1 MFARHGALASSALVL
16 AFAPVVPRATV
27 MTKYRVDV
35 KTETTIDLSV
45 VGQPVQVQSA
55 NLSAW
60 IAITLS
66 DSAGGRVVHSIIDS
80 VTYSGTAPIEAAS
93 VDSARG
99 AMVHGFIGPDGK
111 VKNLTSR
118 PPSLLVGQVQ
128 GMVNGFFPRMKLS
141 AKAGDTWMDT
151 TRVTNSGGGNNTVI
165 DFFINYT
172 AGAQEAVAGIPAMKV
187 TGSSRSTISGTIDS
201 PMAGQME
208 VSGAGSGTSNLLV
221 GVSDG
226 RILGV
231 NATSTND
238 QKLKLGMMP
247 TEIPVKTVQSVVITL
262 RP

>member
-1 MFARHGALASSALVL
+1 MSARPGFLTPFALLL
-16 AFAPVVPRATV
+16 AFAPVVPRAAVT
-27 MTKYRVDV
+27 TKYRVDV

-45 VGQPVQVQSA
+45 VGQPVQLQTA
-55 NLSAW
+55 NISAW
-60 IAITLS
+60 IAITLT

-80 VTYSGTAPIEAAS
+80 VTYSGSAPIEAAS
-93 VDSARG
+93 LDSAKG
-99 AMVHGFIGPDGK
+99 AMVHGFVGPDGK

-118 PPSLLVGQVQ
+118 PTSLLVGQVQ

-151 TRVTNSGGGNNTVI
+151 TRVTNTGGGNNTI
-165 DFFINYT
+165 LDFIINYT
-172 AGAQEAVAGIPAMKV
+172 AGAHEAVAGIPAMKV
-187 TGSSRSTISGTIDS
+187 TGTSRSTISGTMEN
-201 PMAGQME
+201 PQAGTME
-208 VSGAGSGTSNLLV
+208 VSGAGAGTSNLLV
-221 GVSDG
+221 AVADG

-247 TEIPVKTVQSVVITL
+247 TEIPVKTIQSVIITI